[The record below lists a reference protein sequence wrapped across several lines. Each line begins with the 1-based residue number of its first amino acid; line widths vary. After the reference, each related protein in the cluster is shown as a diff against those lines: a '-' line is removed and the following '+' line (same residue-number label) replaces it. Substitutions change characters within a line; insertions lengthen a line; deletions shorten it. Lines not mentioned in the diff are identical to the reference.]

1 MIQLVLT
8 AYSAFKSSSKMI
20 QKQAAAAV
28 REKQVKEKE
37 KKKEGSVWNFGLLK
51 EENPRI
57 LWNSA
62 CRTAVRRR
70 I

>member
-8 AYSAFKSSSKMI
+8 AYSAFKNSSKMI

-37 KKKEGSVWNFGLLK
+37 KKTEGSV
-51 EENPRI
+51 
-57 LWNSA
+57 
-62 CRTAVRRR
+62 
-70 I
+70 